1 VFFEEWDDPLISG
14 IGWVS
19 ELVEIADGID
29 IFADRAAHGFRM
41 RAPMA
46 NTTKTGTLPN
56 IHHIDKV
63 YSCIGWASNSSA
75 GRTRTRPVEHQG
87 LDLDTIGTI
96 VSVCKNRVK
105 KGKSVCTPR

>member
-41 RAPMA
+41 RA
-46 NTTKTGTLPN
+46 
-56 IHHIDKV
+56 D
-63 YSCIGWASNSSA
+63 
-75 GRTRTRPVEHQG
+75 
-87 LDLDTIGTI
+87 
-96 VSVCKNRVK
+96 
-105 KGKSVCTPR
+105 GKYNQNGDST